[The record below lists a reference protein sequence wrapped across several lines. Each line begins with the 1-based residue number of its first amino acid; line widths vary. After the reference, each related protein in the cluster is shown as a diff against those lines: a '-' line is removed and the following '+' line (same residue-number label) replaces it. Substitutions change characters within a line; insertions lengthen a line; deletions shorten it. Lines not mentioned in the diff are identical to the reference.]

1 MRKIKLWFTP
11 IAYSNNSR
19 CLFITRFDRYGWEYF
34 RMKGK
39 AQLATRRMLFSP
51 IKFHGRQHDALHDLA
66 ASHSHFAKK
75 NYMLVLYCRT
85 KTTNFYVLL
94 QGGESKPGTALLLQ
108 QLLTYFQPSC
118 RRSTL
123 FHFSFSLTKTSTSI
137 CPTLHYLQ
145 PPYLLQTVFLFFDLM
160 RTSTGI
166 WPRLQQRHTDAAQD
180 SALTLWSLMGIS
192 CVGSGPKPLG
202 NVPVRYTFTISH
214 ARRKEEDMSIDSCSL
229 LVYLI

>member
-1 MRKIKLWFTP
+1 MSLHYQVWQVWVRIFQNEGQGSASYTQDVILPDKISWASTWRLARFSSVTQSFCKKRTTFWCCTQP
-11 IAYSNNSR
+11 IFMFCYKEENPN
-19 CLFITRFDRYGWEYF
+19 
-34 RMKGK
+34 
-39 AQLATRRMLFSP
+39 LAL
-51 IKFHGRQHDALHDLA
+51 
-66 ASHSHFAKK
+66 
-75 NYMLVLYCRT
+75 
-85 KTTNFYVLL
+85 
-94 QGGESKPGTALLLQ
+94 LLLQ
-108 QLLTYFQPSC
+108 QLLTYFQPPC

-137 CPTLHYLQ
+137 WPTLHYLQ

-180 SALTLWSLMGIS
+180 SALTLWSLMGIW